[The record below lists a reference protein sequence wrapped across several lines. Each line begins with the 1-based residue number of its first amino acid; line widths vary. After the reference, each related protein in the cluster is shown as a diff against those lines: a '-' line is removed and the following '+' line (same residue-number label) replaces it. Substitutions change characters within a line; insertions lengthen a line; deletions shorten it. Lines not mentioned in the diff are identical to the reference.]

1 MCFYNTRPHIPYYEE
16 HLVDPY
22 APPPA
27 EPLGVREVYV
37 NADSTTPNAIDL
49 AYCFHDHEQDSHSLT
64 YSVSGGD
71 PSIATAYM
79 SSATVVSFQGGGTPG
94 VTSVTVT
101 ATDWYGATGQ
111 MTISVYACRV
121 TGYEVQ
127 ERAWGQDWGD
137 PEDADKTSN
146 WAVLWRS
153 DYQKWLPKV
162 EPQAVQNKITGVNW
176 SYAPEGSTYYQS
188 FANTDSFAWCYGI
201 PYAEFEKWALDG
213 GEDDYDRLGLG
224 PVEIRP
230 SVVFGAIDRAYLNR
244 GTCVSMVDTGPSAD
258 QPDISMHDVSSVQWV
273 PQLEQTTVTVD
284 GLAGSFSPERNLSK
298 LSGGVAFPN
307 PTYDE
312 FLVDVQITPAI
323 PSRMMGTVWL
333 AWYDPCDFDDDFAG
347 YTDNAQGMQWIG
359 PKPLEF
365 VGSSDT
371 DSQTK
376 GVFAIVWQDPT
387 KIGVGDDYVVAA
399 HPRDGAELGYNWKEA
414 TMCGCGTG
422 QWILYHEDYNDP
434 LNDSDPI
441 PGYPAAVEK
450 PLASKYQTPV
460 ITVGAEIFIN
470 HDDDTKNGIPDLD
483 DPTPLTTFQ
492 DRDLYRVETGIQ
504 QTSSQWEVH
513 LVYSANLTMWG
524 SQTKDP
530 VPGLLSTYTP
540 IEGDYTTSIIR
551 SDQFTDN
558 LYFEGTELG
567 TASVQWHLLGN
578 GHVTQA
584 DHILLDVVPT
594 TWKGWDV
601 PAGWRI
607 SHTREEQV
615 LGQVF
620 GNEGVI
626 QTPYPKQQADGDW
639 EAEAEGPDASIAIP
653 KSSTGGQSE
662 NYTITV
668 DYEFASDGLEE
679 SDGQSRVNQDCFADT
694 THSVPRVG
702 FFANSGIKIER
713 KCEIQIY
720 DTHSLVTA
728 LTQGNDVWVDGQ
740 EVTVSR
746 DPDYH
751 SVDPNSLLK
760 YGVDGATGEVHV
772 QDDSTPNGR
781 EWAPVDYVNK
791 LVTGIPYG
799 VGEFTEFSYLNTPG
813 DSLLTV
819 DVQCSYYGGSLQ
831 SRSGSDGIVSMDSSD
846 HGFSVGDLLN
856 YRWEVPGSDPTE
868 IRGGSF
874 VVSAVN
880 GSTVSFTGA
889 LGELPGVGEDLGV
902 GGVYE
907 LDIAGGPSGWGST
920 YTVPLTGN
928 GAKSVVA
935 DGRVWLQ
942 AHWGS
947 VVIFTD
953 ADVEAQD

>member
-1 MCFYNTRPHIPYYEE
+1 
-16 HLVDPY
+16 
-22 APPPA
+22 
-27 EPLGVREVYV
+27 
-37 NADSTTPNAIDL
+37 
-49 AYCFHDHEQDSHSLT
+49 
-64 YSVSGGD
+64 
-71 PSIATAYM
+71 
-79 SSATVVSFQGGGTPG
+79 
-94 VTSVTVT
+94 
-101 ATDWYGATGQ
+101 
-111 MTISVYACRV
+111 
-121 TGYEVQ
+121 
-127 ERAWGQDWGD
+127 
-137 PEDADKTSN
+137 
-146 WAVLWRS
+146 
-153 DYQKWLPKV
+153 
-162 EPQAVQNKITGVNW
+162 
-176 SYAPEGSTYYQS
+176 
-188 FANTDSFAWCYGI
+188 
-201 PYAEFEKWALDG
+201 
-213 GEDDYDRLGLG
+213 
-224 PVEIRP
+224 
-230 SVVFGAIDRAYLNR
+230 
-244 GTCVSMVDTGPSAD
+244 MVDTGASAD

-273 PQLEQTTVTVD
+273 PQAEQTTVTVD
-284 GLAGSFSPERNLSK
+284 DLAGISSPERNLSK
-298 LSGGVAFPN
+298 LNGGVAFPN
-307 PTYDE
+307 PAYDE

-323 PSRMMGTVWL
+323 PSGMTGSVWL
-333 AWYDPCDFDDDFAG
+333 AWYDPCDFDDEFPG
-347 YTDNAQGMQWIG
+347 YTDNTQGMQWIG

-365 VGSSDT
+365 VGNTDT
-371 DSQTK
+371 DSQLK
-376 GVFAIVWQDPT
+376 GVFAIAWQDPT

-399 HPRDGAELGYNWKEA
+399 HSRDGAELGYNWREA

-422 QWILYHEDYNDP
+422 EWVLYHEDYDDP

-441 PGYPAAVEK
+441 PGDPAAVEK
-450 PLASKYQTPV
+450 QLASKYQTPV

-483 DPTPLTTFQ
+483 DPAPLTTFL

-524 SQTKDP
+524 SQMKDP

-578 GHVTQA
+578 GHVTQV

-601 PAGWRI
+601 PAEWRV
-607 SHTREEQV
+607 SRTREEQV
-615 LGQVF
+615 LGDD
-620 GNEGVI
+620 GEI

-662 NYTITV
+662 HYTITV
-668 DYEFASDGLEE
+668 DYQFASDGLEE
-679 SDGQSRVNQDCFADT
+679 SDGQSRVNQDSFADT
-694 THSVPRVG
+694 NHEYVKPG
-702 FFANSGIKIER
+702 FFANSGIKIEG
-713 KCEIQIY
+713 KAEVQIY
-720 DTHSLVTA
+720 DTDSLVTA
-728 LTQGNDVWVDGQ
+728 LTQGKDVWIDGNK
-740 EVTVSR
+740 VTVTA
-746 DPDYH
+746 DDTP
-751 SVDPNSLLK
+751 PN
-760 YGVDGATGEVHV
+760 
-772 QDDSTPNGR
+772 P
-781 EWAPVDYVNK
+781 PVDHTQTYVNGVHEETGDVYLEDTGNHVWK
-791 LVTGIPYG
+791 QEKVNALITGIPYG
-799 VGEFTEFSYLNTPG
+799 VGDHTTFDKLVSPEQTELS
-813 DSLLTV
+813 V

-831 SRSGSDGIVSMDSSD
+831 SRSGNDGIVSMDSSD

-880 GSTVSFTGA
+880 GSTVSFAGA
-889 LGELPGVGEDLGV
+889 LGELPGVGQDLDV

-907 LDIAGGPSGWGST
+907 LDITGGPSDWGST

-947 VVIFTD
+947 GVIFTD
-953 ADVEAQD
+953 AAVEAQD